1 MADAVLFK
9 KRSSVIVLEAQKVQL
24 GEEMSAEIKQHQAAG
39 KQVNQKMALFT
50 HLALCLLG
58 IIFSNPFLGVEA
70 DTCAREW
77 LQNQGNCYAYF
88 DHPLSWQEAE
98 VRPFSQHPSFELMH
112 SPSLSTSQPVL
123 VCHNLPKSPHSQI
136 SLVSLSLNKT
146 IYCVSLLQTRK
157 WRWAD
162 ESTYNY
168 KAWMISHPDNY
179 HQNEHCVELRFS
191 TGFTQWNDVACRKQN
206 AYICKHEL

>member
-1 MADAVLFK
+1 MAFLTSLV
-9 KRSSVIVLEAQKVQL
+9 
-24 GEEMSAEIKQHQAAG
+24 
-39 KQVNQKMALFT
+39 
-50 HLALCLLG
+50 LCLLG
-58 IIFSNPFLGVEA
+58 IIFSNPFLGAEA

-98 VRPFSQHPSFELMH
+98 IECQSYGRGAHLASVLTKAETLLVAEHISTYQQQPSNVWIGLHDVR
-112 SPSLSTSQPVL
+112 
-123 VCHNLPKSPHSQI
+123 
-136 SLVSLSLNKT
+136 
-146 IYCVSLLQTRK
+146 QTRK

-168 KAWMISHPDNY
+168 KAWMKDQPDNY
-179 HQNEHCVELRFS
+179 RQNEHCVELRFS
-191 TGFTQWNDVACRKQN
+191 TGFTQWNDAECKKQN